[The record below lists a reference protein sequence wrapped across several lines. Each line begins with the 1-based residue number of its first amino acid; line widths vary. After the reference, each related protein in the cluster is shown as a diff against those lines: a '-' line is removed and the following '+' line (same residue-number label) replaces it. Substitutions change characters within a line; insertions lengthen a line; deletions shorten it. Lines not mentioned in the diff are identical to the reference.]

1 MDTEKLH
8 DPAILALPNSPSAAS
23 VPAAAGRRP
32 LCPPLVTSALMLLAL
47 LAGCGGKENKEIVE
61 DNRGAQQMYD
71 EAKSSLDAHDF
82 SNAIIKYKTLQSRYP
97 FGRHAEQAQLDLA
110 YAYYKSGEPE
120 NVTSTLDRFVRTFP
134 SHPNVDYAYYL
145 KGLSY
150 YEQNIGFLQN
160 MFPGRIEDRDQSGAR
175 QAFDSF
181 NELLRLHPESR
192 YAPDARQRMVFLRN
206 NLAAYEIAVA
216 RYYHK
221 RKAYIAAL
229 NRARYVLETYPG
241 TYATGDALAAMARA
255 YTALDMPELAA
266 DAKRVLELND
276 PDHPYLTGKEDKKS
290 FFSRLWVFD

>member
-1 MDTEKLH
+1 MNTEKLH
-8 DPAILALPNSPSAAS
+8 HLIILAAQNKPTA
-23 VPAAAGRRP
+23 PAAPRQPGRAAGAALV
-32 LCPPLVTSALMLLAL
+32 LCLTVLM
-47 LAGCGGKENKEIVE
+47 AGCGGNKNQEIVE
-61 DNRGAQQMYD
+61 DSRGAQKMYD
-71 EAKSSLDAHDF
+71 EAKSSLNAHDF
-82 SNAIIKYKTLQSRYP
+82 GNAIIKYKALQSRYP

-120 NVTSTLDRFVRTFP
+120 NVTSTLDRFVKTFP

-160 MFPGRIEDRDQSGAR
+160 MFPQRIEDRDQSGAR

-181 NELLRLHPESR
+181 SELIRLHPESR
-192 YAPDARQRMVFLRN
+192 YTPDARQRMVFLRN

-216 RYYHK
+216 RYYLK
-221 RKAYIAAL
+221 RKAYIAAV

-241 TYATGDALAAMARA
+241 TYATGDALATMVRA

-276 PDHPYLTGKEDKKS
+276 PDHPYLLGKEEKES